1 METPSLFL
9 TKGDIILQIGDFNY
23 KDLVFIVDNESI
35 GAFTKTP
42 NNELKFL
49 GYVNYHDYIE
59 QITPKPKM
67 VTPILPL
74 NTIYYKRQNN
84 MHECLVCLPPQKYL
98 IKHVTYY
105 YNDDDDSDG
114 EIEKLFEI
122 SLPYLL
128 FRIKINQVGNI
139 LTHHY
144 SYCGMT
150 LSKPTKEN
158 VKIYHPLLPNVSMGL
173 AICYGGVGVDLDEKQ
188 SLSQIVENL
197 ITAFLTGRSNNDYHI
212 TANFTNDVWDFS
224 DAHLQHLEDEGC
236 RADNVVLLHYIEHL
250 SKNDPLWWMKDSTI
264 IKEANFTLADFLS
277 I

>member
-1 METPSLFL
+1 MKTPSLFL
-9 TKGDIILQIGDFNY
+9 TKGDIILQIGDFDCE
-23 KDLVFIVDNESI
+23 DLVFIVDNESI

-49 GYVNYHDYIE
+49 GYVNYHDYIK
-59 QITPKPKM
+59 QISPEPKT

-74 NTIYYKRQNN
+74 NTIYYKHQNN
-84 MHECLVCLPPQKYL
+84 THECLVCLPPQKYL
-98 IKHVTYY
+98 IKHVIGYDDD
-105 YNDDDDSDG
+105 NDD

-139 LTHHY
+139 LTHNY

-158 VKIYHPLLPNVSMGL
+158 VKIYHPLLPNVSAML
-173 AICYGGVGVDLDEKQ
+173 AICYGSVGVDLNEEQ

-212 TANFTNDVWDFS
+212 MANFTNDLWDFF
-224 DAHLQHLEDEGC
+224 DNHLKDKG
-236 RADNVVLLHYIEHL
+236 RYDNDNVILLHYIEHL

-264 IKEANFTLADFLS
+264 IKDSNFTLANFLS